1 MSDCGRTHNDEVVKA
16 AAVAMWHSSKM
27 QASATYDKGGSDRRV
42 SAAMKVAADY
52 SAKFSSNV
60 TASTASSST
69 DKPRARSAA
78 TRSYVQMWRGERGGG
93 ERGAVCVHMASAL
106 ETLRER
112 AFETRDKNAA
122 VPHVQMGTFV
132 KVGVRGE
139 RFWCKV
145 QCGKRVDGS
154 FVGIVDNDLLR
165 SPLRRGHEIVFQ
177 HSHVLE
183 AAEPGEELTFKG
195 LMAALGS
202 ASEAAMM
209 WRDVREASGVGVK
222 AHPRS
227 WFVLPHEDNV

>member
-1 MSDCGRTHNDEVVKA
+1 V
-16 AAVAMWHSSKM
+16 
-27 QASATYDKGGSDRRV
+27 
-42 SAAMKVAADY
+42 
-52 SAKFSSNV
+52 
-60 TASTASSST
+60 
-69 DKPRARSAA
+69 
-78 TRSYVQMWRGERGGG
+78 GE

-112 AFETRDKNAA
+112 ALETRDKGAA
-122 VPHVQMGTFV
+122 VPRVQTGTFV
-132 KVGVRGE
+132 KLGLRGE

-222 AHPRS
+222 ASPRT
-227 WFVLPHEDNV
+227 WFVLPHEDNVRSP